1 MQGKKRLA
9 IIIASIIA
17 TLVLVAGLI
26 WVINHPYNSTGLTT
40 NDTSSTNTN
49 AQKNNASPNTN
60 SNTSKPAET
69 TPTAPQTPAPDPSTV
84 KSLDISQLGLT
95 LNYDRTLPGL
105 SYEISRTGDGTQYVS
120 LTYDGLVGS
129 KCTGDQ
135 GEFASIIKNPTN
147 TDSIAINN
155 TVKLGNDTYGLAL
168 PDNSC
173 TGNVDLFNQYQAS
186 MKANFP
192 YMKLADSNP

>member
-1 MQGKKRLA
+1 MRSKRR
-9 IIIASIIA
+9 SIIVITSIVA
-17 TLVLVAGLI
+17 ALVLVAGFI
-26 WVINHPYNSTGLTT
+26 WVVAHPYGSINLADS
-40 NDTSSTNTN
+40 NQAKSDT
-49 AQKNNASPNTN
+49 TN
-60 SNTSKPAET
+60 SNSNSGASSNSGQSNSQPANT
-69 TPTAPQTPAPDPSTV
+69 TPTTPQSPAPDPSTV

-105 SYEISRTGDGTQYVS
+105 SYEIKRTGSGTQYVS
-120 LTYDGLVGS
+120 LTYDGLIGE

-135 GEFASIIKNPTN
+135 GEFASIIKDPTSA
-147 TDSIAINN
+147 DSIAITS
-155 TVKLGNDTYGLAL
+155 TVKLGNDTYSLAL

-192 YMKLADSNP
+192 YMKLSQ